1 MYKKA
6 IFPGTFD
13 PFTIGHEALVRRGLT
28 FLDEIIVAIGIN
40 DSKKSAFSTE
50 ERLAAIRKLYSGE
63 PRVKAMTYS
72 GLTVDFAI
80 EQNATLILRGIRSS
94 SDFEYEK
101 LIADVNR
108 KVAGIETVL
117 LITEPEY
124 AHISSS
130 VVRELMRFGRDVS
143 DFLPQQAR

>member
-28 FLDEIIVAIGIN
+28 FLDEIVVAIGIN
-40 DSKKSAFSTE
+40 DSKRSAFTTE
-50 ERLAAIRKLYSGE
+50 ERLEAIEKLYANE
-63 PRVKAMTYS
+63 PRVKVVSYN
-72 GLTVDFAI
+72 GLTVDLAI
-80 EQNATLILRGIRSS
+80 EQQASLILRGIRTTT
-94 SDFEYEK
+94 DLEYEK

-108 KVAGIETVL
+108 KVADIETVL
-117 LITEPEY
+117 LITEPEF

-130 VVRELMRFGRDVS
+130 VVRELMRFGKDVS
-143 DFLPQQAR
+143 EFLPQTK